1 MFSLNSEGSSYYR
14 TYRIKLHLNI
24 LIPMY
29 KLMYIGIKILNNLCT
44 NLCCTTTKKQNTQS
58 LFDGFWYSLD
68 INAMSVNGEIH
79 NACNKYNIT
88 NIVTVRVPW
97 ENFTKKTILNL

>member
-1 MFSLNSEGSSYYR
+1 
-14 TYRIKLHLNI
+14 
-24 LIPMY
+24 MY

-79 NACNKYNIT
+79 NAYNLNNT
-88 NIVTVRVPW
+88 KNIVTIVTMGKFTESIEQR
-97 ENFTKKTILNL
+97 ENRSAEETLKAAYYKKTLV